1 MAFLKAQIIASEIT
15 RNAQNEITKIWMQV
29 QMQDDSIAGVK
40 EFDYVIDGGTLEE
53 IRADLG
59 TGVLNL
65 VKEQARVEHPKWLE
79 ETAQAVE
86 TKSELTPLQI
96 KSLFSKDEITS
107 LQ

>member
-1 MAFLKAQIIASEIT
+1 MFLKAQIIASEIT

-40 EFDYVIDGGTLEE
+40 EFDYVIDGGTLDE
-53 IRADLG
+53 IRGDLKS
-59 TGVLNL
+59 GVLNL
-65 VKEQARVEHPKWLE
+65 IKEQARTEHPKWLE

-96 KSLFSKDEITS
+96 KGQFGDDQITS
-107 LQ
+107 LM